1 MDSLRQK
8 QSLEERVSELEAQVA
23 ELQREMAL
31 LKAEEIDMQ
40 SFMSVGTYG
49 PSCLFHEYGR
59 RSWYCC

>member
-40 SFMSVGTYG
+40 SFMATG
-49 PSCLFHEYGR
+49 
-59 RSWYCC
+59 